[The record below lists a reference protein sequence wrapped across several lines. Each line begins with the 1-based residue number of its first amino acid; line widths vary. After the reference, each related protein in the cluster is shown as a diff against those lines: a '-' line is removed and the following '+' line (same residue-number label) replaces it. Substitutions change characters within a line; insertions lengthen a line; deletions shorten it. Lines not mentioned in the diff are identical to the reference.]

1 MQRLCGVFF
10 CAAAAYGA
18 LRGGGLRCFARRR
31 PTVLCAAAAYGALRG
46 AAYGALRGVAYG
58 FCAARPTVLCAA
70 AAYGALCGGGLQ
82 CFARRGLIGLLF
94 SAQCGILLEG
104 QLFYK
109 LS

>member
-1 MQRLCGVFF
+1 LQRLCGVFF

-46 AAYGALRGVAYG
+46 AAYGAL
-58 FCAARPTVLCAA
+58 
-70 AAYGALCGGGLQ
+70 CGGGLQ